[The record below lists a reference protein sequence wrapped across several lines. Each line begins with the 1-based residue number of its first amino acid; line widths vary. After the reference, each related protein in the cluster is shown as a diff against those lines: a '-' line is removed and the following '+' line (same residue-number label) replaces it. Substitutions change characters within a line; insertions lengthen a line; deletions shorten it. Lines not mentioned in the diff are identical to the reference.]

1 MNVSGTRKNRKKM
14 QRFTTKRSH
23 KAGSSPGTLVHIGE
37 KLRDEA
43 RIRLMDYDEK
53 QLKEREIGSMEEAFP
68 FKDLPANTWINVDG
82 LHDIELIEK
91 VGRHFQIHPLTLEDI
106 LNTGQRPK
114 WENFENYFYIVLKL
128 LHFRESENLIISE
141 QVSLIVGE
149 NFLISFQ
156 ESEGDV
162 FDPVRDRIRKGRGQ
176 IRKEGCDYLAYALID
191 SVVDHYFLILE
202 KLSER
207 IEILETALLENSKPE
222 TLHEIHDLKRETI
235 DLRKQ
240 IWPLREVINRFAR
253 EETNLIRETTHV
265 YLRDVYD
272 HTIQIIDTI
281 ESFRDIFSGMIDLY
295 LSTISNKM
303 NEVMKLLTIIA
314 TIFIP
319 ITFVAGI
326 YGMNFKVMPELEW
339 KWGYPA
345 VWAVMVGIVFVLIVF
360 FRRKRWL

>member
-14 QRFTTKRSH
+14 PRFTKKWSH

-43 RIRLMDYDEK
+43 RISLMDYDEK
-53 QLKEREIGSMEEAFP
+53 QLTEREIGSMEEAFP
-68 FKDLPANTWINVDG
+68 LKDLPTNTWINVCG

-114 WENFENYFYIVLKL
+114 WENFENYFYIVLKM
-128 LHFRESENLIISE
+128 LHFSESENLVISE

-156 ESEGDV
+156 ESVGDV
-162 FDPVRDRIRKGRGQ
+162 FDPVRDRIRKGRRQ
-176 IRKEGCDYLAYALID
+176 IRKGGCDYLAYALID

-202 KLSER
+202 KISER
-207 IEILETALLENSKPE
+207 IEILETALLENPKPE
-222 TLHEIHDLKRETI
+222 TLHVIHDLKRETI
-235 DLRKQ
+235 YLRKQ
-240 IWPLREVINRFAR
+240 IWPLREVISRFAK
-253 EETNLIRETTHV
+253 EETNLILETTHV

-281 ESFRDIFSGMIDLY
+281 ESFRDLLSGMIDLY

-339 KWGYPA
+339 EWGYPA
-345 VWAVMVGIVFVLIVF
+345 VWAVMAAIVSVLILF